1 MTDTKTKWKTP
12 SGKIKVQPVQRAIN
26 SMIQDPAHE
35 AYFLFGSST
44 NEYVLTRNTSGYLNN
59 PFAHPEDQAWLE
71 EILDLDLNYH
81 KTGSE
86 WEKFKVALGKD
97 AIILD
102 LSNPRDYIT
111 YLVLLSNKRAIAPSG
126 AVQKKKLS
134 YRYVMLAEDFEVKEK
149 AKIVN
154 STKDAYMFL
163 GKLQADKQSML
174 DFLTV
179 YGKGVDD
186 QSTKGF
192 LTGAIDDIMKEDL
205 EGFLEIARDKENY
218 TLRLMIQQAVKL
230 NVIVLTGREYS
241 LPGGDKLADK
251 GTIATLENAMEY
263 LQAPE
268 NQDILM
274 TLEARVKNAKD

>member
-1 MTDTKTKWKTP
+1 MTTKNTNWKTP
-12 SGKIKVQPVQRAIN
+12 SGRIKVQPVQRAIN

-35 AYFLFGSST
+35 AYFLFGNST
-44 NEYVLTRNTSGYLNN
+44 NEYVLPRNTSGYLVN
-59 PFAHPEDQAWLE
+59 PFTSPEEQAWLE
-71 EILDLDLNYH
+71 GILELDLNYH
-81 KTGSE
+81 KKNSE
-86 WEKFKVALGKD
+86 WEKVKVILGKD

-102 LSNPRDYIT
+102 MANPRDYMN
-111 YLVLLSNKRAIAPSG
+111 YLILLAIKRAIAPNG
-126 AVQKKKLS
+126 TVQKKKLS

-192 LTGAIDDIMKEDL
+192 LTGAIDDIMKDDL
-205 EGFLEIARDKENY
+205 EGFLEIARDKDNY
-218 TLRLMIQQAVKL
+218 TMRLMIQQAVKL
-230 NVIVLTGREYS
+230 NVIILTGREYS

-251 GTIATLENAMEY
+251 GMVATLENAMAY
-263 LQAPE
+263 LQAAE